1 MQSHFQKANGKM
13 TISWSRS
20 WATGSRRPWK
30 TWAPGLGVVVEH
42 PSKRG
47 INNAGTEKGEGWKVM
62 NKCKNMKKK
71 LKSWHKNVPKKSQ
84 KKKE

>member
-1 MQSHFQKANGKM
+1 MGHWEQEALEDMG
-13 TISWSRS
+13 
-20 WATGSRRPWK
+20 TG
-30 TWAPGLGVVVEH
+30 AGVVVEH

-84 KKKE
+84 KKKRVKRLMDLLKTGDNS